1 MEAGCRGSRMKSS
14 MTNFVLLDPD
24 KHANV
29 RVITERSAKYGDN
42 VNFAMTFPFEFRNI
56 QSCYP
61 IFFQKD
67 TDSGR
72 FFPLALFGFQRNEN
86 LFLTDRGWDARYIP
100 IMIRR
105 QPFLVGFQED
115 PQNPGQK
122 RAIVSIDMD
131 NPRVNESE
139 GETLFPE
146 QGGTSEFLQEM
157 AGNLELIH
165 QANEHSARFVDA
177 LIEHDLLESFTLEIT
192 LNDGSGNQLIGF
204 YTINEDSLRQL
215 GGPAFA
221 SLNERG
227 FLQPIFMV
235 LASHSRIATLI
246 DLKNAS
252 L

>member
-1 MEAGCRGSRMKSS
+1 MVNS
-14 MTNFVLLDPD
+14 MTNFVLLDPE
-24 KHANV
+24 KHANLK
-29 RVITERSAKYGDN
+29 VITERSAKYGDN

-61 IFFQKD
+61 IFFQKA

-72 FFPLALFGFQRNEN
+72 FFPLALFGFERNEN
-86 LFLTDRGWDARYIP
+86 LFLTDSGWDAGYIP

-115 PQNPGQK
+115 STNPGQK

-146 QGGTSEFLQEM
+146 QGGTSPFLQEM
-157 AGNLELIH
+157 IGNLELIH
-165 QANEHSARFVDA
+165 QANEHSAKFVDA
-177 LIEHDLLESFTLEIT
+177 LIEHELLEPFTLEIT

-204 YTINEDSLRQL
+204 YTINEDALREL
-215 GGPAFA
+215 SGPVFA
-221 SLNERG
+221 SLNEQG
-227 FLQPIFMV
+227 FLQPIFMA
-235 LASHSRIATLI
+235 LASHSCISTLVER
-246 DLKNAS
+246 KNAR